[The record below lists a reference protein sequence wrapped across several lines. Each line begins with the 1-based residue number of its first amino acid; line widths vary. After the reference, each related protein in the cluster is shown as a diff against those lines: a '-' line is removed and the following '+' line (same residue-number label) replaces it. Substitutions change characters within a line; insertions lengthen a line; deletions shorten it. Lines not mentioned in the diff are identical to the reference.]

1 MRAWPSGA
9 IARLRSAPERFP
21 GAVGSVTATV
31 LPVPVEQEGAE
42 LKIHCT
48 AGLDW
53 IERAAQRI
61 PESIQDL
68 HQRASIAT
76 VAMAYLMLAAIAL
89 VLVVAAGDA
98 ILSAITAPSVSE
110 ESVASQPAGG
120 SVVHLVGG
128 LVVVLV
134 FIYALYLAAFLF
146 LLPSTVF
153 HELGHAI
160 AAANVG
166 VPLESY
172 GIALKGP
179 VPTGAFV
186 KPDWPD
192 NWQAIP
198 LENQLWLVSAGVFT
212 ELSVACLSAALSLVA
227 TGMVKTALQLHTL
240 AVVLMVLVNSLPAGG
255 LDGDYYLSFLLI
267 HWWDWDFSEL
277 RWRGGRA

>member
-1 MRAWPSGA
+1 MRAWPSEA
-9 IARLRSAPERFP
+9 ISRARSAPERFP
-21 GAVGSVTATV
+21 GVVGSATATV

-48 AGLDW
+48 AGLDC

-61 PESIQDL
+61 PESIQNV

-76 VAMAYLMLAAIAL
+76 VAAAYVILAAVAL

-98 ILSAITAPSVSE
+98 LLSAITAPSVSE
-110 ESVASQPAGG
+110 GPATSQPAGG
-120 SVVHLVGG
+120 SVLHLVVG
-128 LVVVLV
+128 LVIVLV
-134 FIYALYLAAFLF
+134 LMYALYLVAFLF
-146 LLPSTVF
+146 LLPSAAF

-172 GIALKGP
+172 GITLKGP

-186 KPDWPD
+186 SPDWP
-192 NWQAIP
+192 NTWRSIEIQ
-198 LENQLWLVSAGVFT
+198 EQLWLVSAGVFT
-212 ELSVACLSAALSLVA
+212 ELVIACLSAALSLVT
-227 TGMVKTALQLHTL
+227 TGMVKTALQLHAL
-240 AVVLMVLVNSLPAGG
+240 AVVLMVLVNSIPADG

-267 HWWDWDFSEL
+267 HWWDWDFS
-277 RWRGGRA
+277 GVQA